1 MSRGSR
7 FRNISSSLLMNIL
20 LVYLLTDTREHLSFL
35 YCPRGPHW
43 KTDVLGYKGVFPCN
57 TCQLLSP
64 FPFIILPYCLLPF
77 HYSALLSASLSLF
90 CLTVCFPFII
100 LPYCLF
106 PVHSPSLL
114 SPPSRPHSFMLLSL
128 YHSAV
133 VPYCLQCKSPFYVV
147 KLLYCLVS
155 VCFASPFQLRHNTC
169 NLSPA
174 PAGLLVLLAVPVSY
188 NQPPMDSVDQQ

>member
-1 MSRGSR
+1 MYWD
-7 FRNISSSLLMNIL
+7 IKVSSHVTLLNYYLPSLSLFCLI
-20 LVYLLTDTREHLSFL
+20 V
-35 YCPRGPHW
+35 C
-43 KTDVLGYKGVFPCN
+43 
-57 TCQLLSP
+57 

-77 HYSALLSASLSLF
+77 HYSALLSASLSLL
-90 CLTVCFPFII
+90 CPIVCFQFI
-100 LPYCLF
+100 P
-106 PVHSPSLL
+106 PSLL
-114 SPPSRPHSFMLLSL
+114 SPPSRPHSFLLLSL

-174 PAGLLVLLAVPVSY
+174 PAGLLGLLAVPVSY
-188 NQPPMDSVDQQ
+188 SQPPMDSVDQQ